1 MGKIVDARGL
11 ACPQPVI
18 LTKQALQ
25 EAGELTTIVDNE
37 VARENVSRMARNQG
51 CQVTVDD
58 KGGDIYHLHLVK
70 AGTKPA
76 QQAVPTPA
84 VVGPAILF
92 ISADTIG
99 KGSDELGGILMKTFI
114 STIGQVA
121 AMPQTVVFMNSG
133 VKLVTEGSPVLED
146 LKFLSEQGIELL
158 ACGRCLDYFGIK
170 DKVAVGRVSN
180 MLEIEERLFTAG
192 RIVSF

>member
-1 MGKIVDARGL
+1 MAKVIDARGL

-18 LTKQALQ
+18 LTKRALQ
-25 EAGELTTIVDNE
+25 EAEELTTIVDNE
-37 VARENVSRMARNQG
+37 VARENVKRMAQSQG
-51 CQVTVDD
+51 CQVMVED
-58 KGGDIYHLHLVK
+58 KGGDVFHLHLSRTSARASQEPAPAA
-70 AGTKPA
+70 AG
-76 QQAVPTPA
+76 PT
-84 VVGPAILF
+84 ILF

-121 AMPQTVVFMNSG
+121 AMPRIILFMNNG
-133 VKLVTEGSPVLED
+133 VKLVTEGSPVLDD
-146 LKFLSEQGIELL
+146 LRFLSEQGIDLL

-170 DKVAVGRVSN
+170 EKVAVGKVSN
-180 MLEIEERLFTAG
+180 MLEIAERLFTAG